1 MESSPTLPPFMKTC
15 GQCQKWLDAL
25 IDDVVQAVLGHGYH
39 GYACGQALL
48 ARHIT
53 IDHPA
58 EVPGPHDDGCE
69 ACASYATVGGAED
82 LWREHRARSLFLP
95 EEIARLM

>member
-1 MESSPTLPPFMKTC
+1 MGTC
-15 GQCQKWLDAL
+15 EQCRKWLDAL

-39 GYACGQALL
+39 GYVCGQQAL
-48 ARHIT
+48 ARHIA

-58 EVPGPHDDGCE
+58 EVPGPHDGCE
-69 ACASYATVGGAED
+69 ACAGYAAAGSAED

-95 EEIARLM
+95 EDIARLL